1 MLYLNSLFNRLS
13 SMRTRFPF
21 LILCF
26 CLCFTFKAF
35 AQEVK
40 ATIGV
45 IDWRA
50 AVFSSEKA
58 REENDKIR
66 KAYEKDAERLKA
78 LESRIRTNQQKLDKN
93 SAIMSTQDKEK
104 LLGELQKDILDY
116 QQLGQG
122 LQQSIQ
128 QKEQE
133 FLASQR
139 VNLREAI
146 EAISKEK
153 GLEVVLN
160 KESVVYGKAVV
171 DITPDVINFLNKR
184 K

>member
-1 MLYLNSLFNRLS
+1 
-13 SMRTRFPF
+13 MRTHFSLLLF
-21 LILCF
+21 CFYLCF
-26 CLCFTFKAF
+26 AFKAF
-35 AQEVK
+35 AQEAK

-58 REENDKIR
+58 IQENDRIK
-66 KAYEKDAERLKA
+66 KAYEKDTERLKA
-78 LESRIRTNQQKLDKN
+78 LESRIKTNQQKLDKN
-93 SAIMSTQDKEK
+93 SAIMSSQDKEK
-104 LLGELQKDILDY
+104 LLGELQKDVLDY

-122 LQQSIQ
+122 LQQTIQ

-133 FLASQR
+133 FFASQR
-139 VNLREAI
+139 ENLREAI
-146 EAISKEK
+146 EAVSKEK
-153 GLEVVLN
+153 ELEVVLN
-160 KESVVYGKAVV
+160 KESVVYGTTVV